1 MRTVILMS
9 TMEGTVD
16 EFDREGYAYWLSAIL
31 PDVQPDDIEVIVRA
45 ASVVVEARITVSS
58 MEVARNVQA
67 KLNIFAETSNGIEV
81 LSKALGMKV
90 QTVQTASI
98 HEQYIFLPS
107 LPPMPPRP
115 EITDEWVVLQST
127 AATSAALLMVAIPI
141 LLCVY
146 GCCLMRSRKDQRSR
160 DKKPPPGGPIFPHA
174 NRRTKSRWLW
184 PFRRDAPRTCSHVR
198 PCAHATAG
206 KAPVSP
212 PFANLYGGVNL
223 SEMFEQVAE
232 DSLSDFDD
240 EQEDRMGKIRIGIS
254 DRTPSITIAELQERI
269 RVLEAGAMDDS
280 PPMQTIPS
288 STQLP
293 EPGLGGA
300 TYSAPIKLSES
311 HPRKVRVRV
320 KRRREAQRLTSE
332 QSCVMGGLERA
343 GIESSQPT
351 LGANAIQSLLT
362 DVYKEDEGGCS
373 DSGQR
378 TIRTELH
385 LPRPAYRD
393 ASSAAAQAAEDKAPD
408 TFSQRLAFAST
419 LASNQAFREKAKAE
433 AEARRRYMAWERT
446 ADAESVGV
454 GWRDE
459 LNRRERE
466 ALSEL
471 MDAASAIDGHHRG
484 RRNGTTSRPPP
495 AMRRRMQVRQHPGR
509 STSGM
514 GNDDEE
520 VGVRVVRKAQV
531 RQIV

>member
-1 MRTVILMS
+1 M
-9 TMEGTVD
+9 
-16 EFDREGYAYWLSAIL
+16 
-31 PDVQPDDIEVIVRA
+31 
-45 ASVVVEARITVSS
+45 
-58 MEVARNVQA
+58 
-67 KLNIFAETSNGIEV
+67 
-81 LSKALGMKV
+81 
-90 QTVQTASI
+90 
-98 HEQYIFLPS
+98 
-107 LPPMPPRP
+107 
-115 EITDEWVVLQST
+115 
-127 AATSAALLMVAIPI
+127 
-141 LLCVY
+141 
-146 GCCLMRSRKDQRSR
+146 
-160 DKKPPPGGPIFPHA
+160 
-174 NRRTKSRWLW
+174 
-184 PFRRDAPRTCSHVR
+184 
-198 PCAHATAG
+198 
-206 KAPVSP
+206 
-212 PFANLYGGVNL
+212 
-223 SEMFEQVAE
+223 
-232 DSLSDFDD
+232 
-240 EQEDRMGKIRIGIS
+240 
-254 DRTPSITIAELQERI
+254 
-269 RVLEAGAMDDS
+269 LEAGAMDDS

-362 DVYKEDEGGCS
+362 DVYNEDEGGCS